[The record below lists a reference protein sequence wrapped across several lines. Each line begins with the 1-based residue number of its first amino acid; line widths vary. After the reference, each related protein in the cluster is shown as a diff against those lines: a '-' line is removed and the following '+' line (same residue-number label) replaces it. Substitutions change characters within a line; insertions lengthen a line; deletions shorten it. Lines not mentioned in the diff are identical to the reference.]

1 MQAQAIPSFLYRL
14 HDDFPHEEEFEIKN
28 NQRQAAIDSLV
39 SDLNMLFSSRPLSGS
54 LEVYDELERSIL
66 NYGVID
72 VVDVDILN
80 DDRIE
85 LLRKNIYQSL
95 VLFEPRLQ
103 DITVKLQNNSPENI
117 VFWVQ
122 GLFWGQRIVFSVTW
136 SSVAYSYSIFW
147 GE

>member
-14 HDDFPHEEEFEIKN
+14 HDDFPHEEEFETKY

-54 LEVYDELERSIL
+54 LDVYDELERSIL

-103 DITVKLQNNSPENI
+103 DITIKLQNNSPENI

-136 SSVAYSYSIFW
+136 SSVAYSYSVFW
-147 GE
+147 EE

>member
-14 HDDFPHEEEFEIKN
+14 HDDFPHEEEFETKY

-54 LEVYDELERSIL
+54 LDVYDELERSIL

-95 VLFEPRLQ
+95 VLFELRLQ
-103 DITVKLQNNSPENI
+103 DITIKLQNNSPENI

-136 SSVAYSYSIFW
+136 SSVAYSYSVFW
-147 GE
+147 EE